1 MPRRTAQA
9 LSLPPQA
16 KPLTLPG
23 AIAGQTPLPVIGIPI
38 KASALEGIDALL
50 STVQMPAGVPVATVA
65 IDGAANAAFLA
76 VQILAVSDDALMEK
90 MKAYRAAQTAKV
102 LEADKKMEQV
112 LAEL

>member
-1 MPRRTAQA
+1 MP
-9 LSLPPQA
+9 
-16 KPLTLPG
+16 
-23 AIAGQTPLPVIGIPI
+23 GQTPLPVIGIPI

-102 LEADKKMEQV
+102 LDADKKMEQV